1 LVHVEVLLEDLVD
14 LAPDGVV
21 LGEDFLDVAGN
32 EKKLDHLVD
41 DVVDSFVAHLEAAHV
56 RHLALDL
63 VEARVVISAAL
74 ESLPRRLVHPLLGS
88 EVFLEDGRHV
98 HLGIR
103 DPHRLY
109 LDIAFRHQRCDDV
122 AGDGG
127 DDFRVELHSFSILSI
142 LTCEGRPCRTCV
154 RQGARKNSAMQHRL
168 NYVVSAS
175 IGSGAGAS
183 SSSSASSSAAAASNA
198 TSSRS
203 RSRAPSP
210 GPACGGAPPPSPRT
224 PAPPSPDSGASSPAA
239 CAARKRCTRSASW
252 RLKPSPCAISSGLAA
267 RMRLS

>member
-210 GPACGGAPPPSPRT
+210 GPPCGGAPPPSSAPPP
-224 PAPPSPDSGASSPAA
+224 PAPPLPRTAPRGS
-239 CAARKRCTRSASW
+239 AARA
-252 RLKPSPCAISSGLAA
+252 PPAGG
-267 RMRLS
+267 